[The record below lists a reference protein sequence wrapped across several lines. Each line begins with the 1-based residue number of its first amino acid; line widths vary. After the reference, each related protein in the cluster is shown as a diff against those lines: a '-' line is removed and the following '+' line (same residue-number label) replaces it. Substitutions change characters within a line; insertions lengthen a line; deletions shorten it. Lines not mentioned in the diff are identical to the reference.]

1 MWVVSEPLS
10 WGFPSSGEGYEV
22 ADRYLS
28 VAKTGVHE
36 IEIRRSRFLCA
47 LAPVETE
54 EAAREVIAGR
64 RRADPAARHHCHA
77 FVLGPDGRTQ
87 RSSDDG
93 EPAGTAGTPML
104 EVLRRRGLTNTVA
117 VVTRYFGGILLGA
130 GGLIRAY
137 SQAVAEAADTF
148 GVVESRRLEIFEVS
162 VDYGRAGRLES
173 DLRASKYPV
182 QGARYNER
190 ATFEVGV
197 PVAGSAE
204 FGSWLADST
213 GGAAVM
219 ERIGEHWVR

>member
-1 MWVVSEPLS
+1 MT
-10 WGFPSSGEGYEV
+10 
-22 ADRYLS
+22 DRYLS

-54 EAAREVIAGR
+54 EAAREVIAER

-104 EVLRRRGLTNTVA
+104 EVLRRRELTNTVA
-117 VVTRYFGGILLGA
+117 VVTRYFGGVLLGA

-137 SQAVAEAADTF
+137 SQAVAEAADVF
-148 GVVESRRLEIFEVS
+148 GVIESRRLEVFEVS

-173 DLRASKYPV
+173 DLRDSKYPV
-182 QGARYNER
+182 QGTRYDES

-197 PVAGSAE
+197 PVAGLDE
-204 FGSWLADST
+204 FTSWLADLT
-213 GGAAVM
+213 GGAAVT
-219 ERIGEHWVR
+219 ERIGERWVR